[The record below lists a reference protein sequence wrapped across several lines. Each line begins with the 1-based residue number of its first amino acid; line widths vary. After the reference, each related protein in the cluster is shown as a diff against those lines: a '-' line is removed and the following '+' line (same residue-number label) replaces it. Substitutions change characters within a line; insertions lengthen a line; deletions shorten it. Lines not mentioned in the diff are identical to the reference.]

1 MTSKLQDYLIPDAIS
16 LGLNAANVDEVIRNL
31 GDKLMN
37 AGYVRGSFVEAAL
50 ARERSIP
57 TGLPLN
63 GKYNA
68 AIPHTEIEH
77 VIKPG
82 IGMATLAEPV
92 VFHNMVSPDETVEVR
107 LVFVLALDQP
117 KSQIEMLQEIANVL
131 QNPHLVTNLVN
142 AQNLDHVYQALK
154 NAGDNPDKEKS

>member
-1 MTSKLQDYLIPDAIS
+1 VTSKLQDYLIPDGIS
-16 LGLNAANVDEVIRNL
+16 LGLKAAHAEEVIRQL
-31 GDKLMN
+31 GDRLMK

-63 GKYNA
+63 GKFNA

-117 KSQIEMLQEIANVL
+117 KSQIEMLQEIAKVL
-131 QNPHLVTNLVN
+131 QNPDLVTNLVN
-142 AQNLDHVYQALK
+142 AQNLEHVYQAL
-154 NAGDNPDKEKS
+154 NNVSVRPENN

>member
-1 MTSKLQDYLIPDAIS
+1 
-16 LGLNAANVDEVIRNL
+16 
-31 GDKLMN
+31 
-37 AGYVRGSFVEAAL
+37 
-50 ARERSIP
+50 
-57 TGLPLN
+57 
-63 GKYNA
+63 
-68 AIPHTEIEH
+68 

-117 KSQIEMLQEIANVL
+117 KSQIEMLQEIAKVL

-142 AQNLDHVYQALK
+142 AQNLDHVYQAL
-154 NAGDNPDKEKS
+154 NHASDNPDNDKS